1 MLASANTEI
10 GIDKSLSLYTIPT
23 IPTFLG
29 GLISKREIA
38 ITTKMFGIL
47 LRCNYWIWDLTSKN
61 EGMLHELIDRKG
73 G

>member
-1 MLASANTEI
+1 MLASANIEI